1 MTRWVVVLVITV
13 VLARWVVYRCLY
25 RKHRATLNARRN
37 QLAEAQ
43 VSISAIRSSSASPT
57 TA

>member
-25 RKHRATLNARRN
+25 RKHRVTLTTRRN
-37 QLAEAQ
+37 Q
-43 VSISAIRSSSASPT
+43 SAAAWDDT
-57 TA
+57 TL